1 MIVNLIYEQ
10 ACLPQAGINNLR
22 FTKYLI
28 QKSKI
33 LSCVR
38 QACSEL
44 FFLNFRLPPLV
55 LSATLQK

>member
-1 MIVNLIYEQ
+1 LIYEQ